1 MTSRAAFLKDLPY
14 PDLMKQ
20 RLRMFAMHDAI
31 VAPEFRSFEF
41 HPKWGPGSAQMGA
54 FKDGEGNFFFA
65 WFSSKGAVI
74 RGFDHDSLM
83 SPFRHDPPVEWPGI
97 FDGLPAPLGY
107 AKDEPAFVLD
117 EITFAFWA
125 TGREGDWKAGRVK
138 SAQGKDADGAQRLL
152 ACFGKNFERW
162 RKGYYDTPA
171 SKALGVL
178 WWEKEPITREVV
190 LALNPEA
197 DLKAVR
203 EEAKLL
209 GWKTVGLEGKAKALE
224 VRGKAAK
231 VTEKA
236 AKVVAK
242 GKAPQPSKPEPR
254 SFGAAEFVVRCEPA
268 RVRMLIH
275 GKTVV
280 AEAAVDLYDELFELV
295 KARLVA
301 AKRTGV

>member
-1 MTSRAAFLKDLPY
+1 MTTRAAFLKGLPS
-14 PDLMKQ
+14 PDLMKR

-41 HPKWGPGSAQMGA
+41 HPKWGPGNAQMGA

-74 RGFDHDSLM
+74 RGFDHDSVM
-83 SPFRHDPPVEWPGI
+83 SPFRHDPPVPWPGI
-97 FDGLPAPLGY
+97 FDGLPKELRY
-107 AKDEPAFVLD
+107 ALEEPAFVQE

-125 TGREGDWKAGRVK
+125 KGGDGDWRAGAVK
-138 SAQGKDADGAQRLL
+138 PPRGKDADGAERLL
-152 ACFGKNFERW
+152 GCFRKSFEAW
-162 RKGYYDTPA
+162 RKKYYDTP
-171 SKALGVL
+171 SSPALEVL
-178 WWEKEPITREVV
+178 WWERAPITREVV

-209 GWKTVGLEGKAKALE
+209 GWKTSGLEGGAKTKTKAKAAPPPKP
-224 VRGKAAK
+224 RPSPAPKA
-231 VTEKA
+231 
-236 AKVVAK
+236 
-242 GKAPQPSKPEPR
+242 PR
-254 SFGAAEFVVRCEPA
+254 SFGAAQFVVSCEPT
-268 RVRMLIH
+268 RVRMLIDE

-280 AEAAVDLYDELFELV
+280 VEANVDVYEELFDLV

-301 AKRTGV
+301 ARRTGA